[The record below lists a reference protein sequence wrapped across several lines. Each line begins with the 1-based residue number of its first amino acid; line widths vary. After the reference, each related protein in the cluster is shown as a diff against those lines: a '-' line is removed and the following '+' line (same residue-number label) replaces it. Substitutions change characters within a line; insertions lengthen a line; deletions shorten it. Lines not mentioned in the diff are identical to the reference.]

1 MSTGS
6 DDDEL
11 VRQQR
16 MYIDRVDQT
25 IVALLRERI
34 RLGLA
39 VGEWKRTHAVP
50 LRVEARER
58 DVLARVRQ
66 AAGGPLTPESVA
78 RIFAV
83 VIEET
88 AAAQARAESDHG
100 C

>member
-6 DDDEL
+6 DDDEV

-39 VGEWKRTHAVP
+39 VGEWKRANAIPV
-50 LRVEARER
+50 RVEAREL

-78 RIFAV
+78 RIFRV

-88 AAAQARAESDHG
+88 AAAQARAEAGHG